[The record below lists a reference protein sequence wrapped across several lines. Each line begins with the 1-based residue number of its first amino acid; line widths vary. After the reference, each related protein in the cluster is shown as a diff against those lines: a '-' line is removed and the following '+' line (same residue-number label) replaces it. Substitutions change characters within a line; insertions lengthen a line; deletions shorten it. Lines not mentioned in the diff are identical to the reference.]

1 MWKKI
6 QVLLLFWRLE
16 IIIHEMHWDKRN
28 LVQKKQTKEKNPKYV
43 TFKINFKIFILI
55 WKIFFLS

>member
-6 QVLLLFWRLE
+6 QVLLLFWRLK

-28 LVQKKQTKEKNPKYV
+28 LIMENQTKGKNV
-43 TFKINFKIFILI
+43 
-55 WKIFFLS
+55 